1 MKQFIIEWCINM
13 VMALAIV
20 AYIGIFILVAL
31 LLDDGTI
38 KGAIYISLWVV
49 FYAVTTVT
57 SYVRYYNKPQDY
69 EY

>member
-20 AYIGIFILVAL
+20 VYIGIFILVAL
-31 LLDDGTI
+31 LLDDSTI

-49 FYAVTTVT
+49 FYTVTTVT
-57 SYVRYYNKPQDY
+57 SYVRYCNRKRK
-69 EY
+69 

>member
-20 AYIGIFILVAL
+20 VYIGIFILVAL
-31 LLDDGTI
+31 LLDDSTI
-38 KGAIYISLWVV
+38 KEAIYISLWVV

-57 SYVRYYNKPQDY
+57 SYVRYCNRKRK
-69 EY
+69 

>member
-20 AYIGIFILVAL
+20 VYIGIFILVAL
-31 LLDDGTI
+31 LLDDSTI
-38 KGAIYISLWVV
+38 KGTIYISLWVV

-57 SYVRYYNKPQDY
+57 SYVRYCNRKRK
-69 EY
+69 

>member
-20 AYIGIFILVAL
+20 VYIGIFFLVSL
-31 LLDDGTI
+31 LLDDGTT
-38 KGAIYISLWVV
+38 KVAIYIALWVV

-57 SYVRYYNKPQDY
+57 FYVRYYNRKRK
-69 EY
+69 

>member
-20 AYIGIFILVAL
+20 VYIGIFILVAL
-31 LLDDGTI
+31 LLDDSTI

-49 FYAVTTVT
+49 FYTVTTVT
-57 SYVRYYNKPQDY
+57 SCVRYCNRKRK
-69 EY
+69 

>member
-57 SYVRYYNKPQDY
+57 SYVRYYNRKRK
-69 EY
+69 

>member
-13 VMALAIV
+13 VMALAIIV
-20 AYIGIFILVAL
+20 YIGIFILVAL
-31 LLDDGTI
+31 LSDDSTI

-57 SYVRYYNKPQDY
+57 SYVRYCNRKRK
-69 EY
+69 

>member
-13 VMALAIV
+13 VIALAIV
-20 AYIGIFILVAL
+20 VYIGIFFLVSL
-31 LLDDGTI
+31 LLDDGTT

-57 SYVRYYNKPQDY
+57 FYVRYYNRKRK
-69 EY
+69 

>member
-1 MKQFIIEWCINM
+1 MKQFIIEWCIIM

-20 AYIGIFILVAL
+20 VYIGIFILVTL
-31 LLDDGTI
+31 LLDDSTI

-57 SYVRYYNKPQDY
+57 SYVRYCNRKRK
-69 EY
+69 

>member
-20 AYIGIFILVAL
+20 VYIGIFILVAL
-31 LLDDGTI
+31 LLDDSTI
-38 KGAIYISLWVV
+38 KVAIYISLWVV

-57 SYVRYYNKPQDY
+57 SYVRYCNRKRK
-69 EY
+69 

>member
-13 VMALAIV
+13 VIALAV
-20 AYIGIFILVAL
+20 VVYIGIFILVAL
-31 LLDDGTI
+31 LLDDSTI

-57 SYVRYYNKPQDY
+57 SYVRHCNRKRK
-69 EY
+69 

>member
-13 VMALAIV
+13 VMALAIIV
-20 AYIGIFILVAL
+20 YMGIFILVAL
-31 LLDDGTI
+31 LLDDSTI

-57 SYVRYYNKPQDY
+57 SYVRYCNRKRK
-69 EY
+69 

>member
-20 AYIGIFILVAL
+20 VYIGIFFLVAL
-31 LLDDGTI
+31 LLDDGTT
-38 KGAIYISLWVV
+38 KWAIYIALWVV

-57 SYVRYYNKPQDY
+57 SYVRYCNRKRK
-69 EY
+69 